1 LRQYG
6 VSRKV
11 TDVRSLSERDAA
23 ALLEVTAELASLDDA
38 RAFPPHFMGLVARL
52 LGTDNATYC
61 ELDRRNRRIVME
73 CCWLDGVEEI
83 VVDEPG
89 DEREWQLLKQ
99 HPVCSRRER
108 SGDWTTPHTISDF
121 VALRELRRL
130 PIWRELYRPEGINY
144 WLDMGLPMSRGH
156 SRVFISVHQTR
167 DFGDRE
173 KLLLALLEPHL
184 EQRACDVETAAA
196 AVDALASVAEAG
208 QDGAQDVVLATARGT
223 IEFASPRARA
233 LLRRYFGIANGTL
246 PPALRGESVV
256 GRVPGGRLTVRT
268 ARVGGLIVL
277 LLGEDDA
284 RVERLTARQHE
295 ILALAAE
302 GLTDAQ
308 IGERLRIAAATVN
321 KHLEAVYERLEV
333 HNRTAAAARYRP
345 SIRAASLAE
354 VAGHPS

>member
-1 LRQYG
+1 MRL
-6 VSRKV
+6 
-11 TDVRSLSERDAA
+11 LSERDAA

-52 LGTDNATYC
+52 LRTGYANYC
-61 ELDRRNRRIVME
+61 ELDRRNRRVVLE
-73 CCWLDGVEEI
+73 CRWFDGVEEL
-83 VVDEPG
+83 VVDQPG
-89 DEREWQLLKQ
+89 DEREWQLLKH

-130 PIWRELYRPEGINY
+130 PIWRELYQRRGINY
-144 WLDMGLPMSRGH
+144 WLDMGLPMYRGH

-173 KLLLALLEPHL
+173 KLLLELLEPHL
-184 EQRACDVETAAA
+184 ERRARGVETTAA

-208 QDGAQDVVLATARGT
+208 DDVQDVVLATARGT
-223 IEFASPRARA
+223 IEFASPRSRS
-233 LLRRYFGIANGTL
+233 LLRRYFGIVNGTL
-246 PPALRGESVV
+246 PPPLRSGSVV
-256 GRVPGGRLTVRT
+256 GRAPGGRLTVRT
-268 ARVGGLIVL
+268 ARVGGLVVL

-284 RVERLTARQHE
+284 RVERLTARQRE

-302 GLTDAQ
+302 GLTDAR
-308 IGERLRIAAATVN
+308 IGERLGIAAATVN

-333 HNRTAAAARYRP
+333 HNRTAAAARYRR
-345 SIRAASLAE
+345 SIRAASVPD
-354 VAGHPS
+354 VARHPS